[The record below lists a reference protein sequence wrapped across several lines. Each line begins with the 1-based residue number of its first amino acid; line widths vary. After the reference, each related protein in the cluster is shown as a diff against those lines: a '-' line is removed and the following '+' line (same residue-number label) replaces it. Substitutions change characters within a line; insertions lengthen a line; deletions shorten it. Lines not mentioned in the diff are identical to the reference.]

1 MSNNNKFILA
11 IESSCDDT
19 GASILKNDT
28 VLSNCI
34 ANQEIHKSYGGVVPE
49 LASRAH
55 QSNIVPVI
63 HKALTIANIDKK
75 DLSAIAYT
83 RGPGLL
89 GSLLVGSSF
98 AKSLSLSLNIPLIEV
113 NHMQAHLLCHFI
125 NDKRITEPKF
135 PFIGVTLSGG
145 HTQIVHVNDFF
156 EMKIIGTT
164 LDDAIGEAFDKC
176 GKILGLEYPAGKE
189 IDNLAKN
196 GDPNKFKFP
205 IPKAPDLNVSYSGIK
220 TAFLNFINNNI
231 SKNKNFIQQNINDIC
246 ASIQK
251 YLIQIIINKIEIASE
266 NLKVKRVVIGGGVS
280 ANSEIKKELELRK
293 KTKNWEIHIPPI
305 EFTMDNAAMIGIVGY
320 CKLLNKDFSNLN
332 EVSDPRLTF

>member
-19 GASILKNDT
+19 GASVLKDNT
-28 VLSNCI
+28 VLSNCL

-55 QSNIVPVI
+55 QSNIVPVV
-63 HKALTIANIDKK
+63 HQALTIANIDKK

-125 NDKRITEPKF
+125 NDKRIIAPKF

-145 HTQIVHVNDFF
+145 HTQIVYVNNFF
-156 EMKIIGTT
+156 EMKIIGST

-176 GKILGLEYPAGKE
+176 GKILGLEYPAGRE

-205 IPKAPDLNVSYSGIK
+205 IPKAPSLNVSYSGIK
-220 TAFLNFINNNI
+220 TAFLNFINNNL
-231 SKNKNFIQQNINDIC
+231 SKNKNFIKQNINDIC

-251 YLIQIIINKIEIASE
+251 HLIQIIINKIEIASE
-266 NLKVKRVVIGGGVS
+266 ELEVNRIIIGGGVS
-280 ANSEIKKELELRK
+280 ANSGIKKELELRK
-293 KTKNWEIHIPPI
+293 KTKNWDIHIPPI
-305 EFTMDNAAMIGIVGY
+305 EFTTDNAAMIGIVGY
-320 CKLLNKDFSNLN
+320 YKLLNKDFSNLN
-332 EVSDPRLTF
+332 EISNPRLTF

>member
-1 MSNNNKFILA
+1 MSNKNKFILA

-19 GASILKNDT
+19 GASILKDNT

-55 QSNIVPVI
+55 QSNIVPVV
-63 HKALTIANIDKK
+63 HQALAIANIDKK

-98 AKSLSLSLNIPLIEV
+98 AKSLSLSLKIPLIEV

-125 NDKRITEPKF
+125 NDKRIINPKF
-135 PFIGVTLSGG
+135 PFIVVTLSGG
-145 HTQIVHVNDFF
+145 HTQIVHVNNYF

-176 GKILGLEYPAGKE
+176 GKILGLDYPAGIE

-205 IPKAPDLNVSYSGIK
+205 IPKAPNLNVSYSGIK
-220 TAFLNFINNNI
+220 TAFLNFINNNL
-231 SKNKNFIQQNINDIC
+231 SKNKSFIKQNVNDIC

-251 YLIQIIINKIEIASE
+251 YLIQIIINKIEMASDKL
-266 NLKVKRVVIGGGVS
+266 NINRIVIGGGVS
-280 ANSEIKKELELRK
+280 ANSEIKRELE
-293 KTKNWEIHIPPI
+293 
-305 EFTMDNAAMIGIVGY
+305 F
-320 CKLLNKDFSNLN
+320 LLLQ
-332 EVSDPRLTF
+332 

>member
-19 GASILKNDT
+19 GASILKNNN

-34 ANQEIHKSYGGVVPE
+34 ASQEVHKSYGGVVPE

-55 QSNIVPVI
+55 QSNIVPVV
-63 HKALTIANIDKK
+63 HQALTIANIDKK

-98 AKSLSLSLNIPLIEV
+98 AKSLSLSLKIPLIEV

-125 NDKRITEPKF
+125 NDKRIIAPKF

-145 HTQIVHVNDFF
+145 HTQIVYVNNFF
-156 EMKIIGTT
+156 EMKIIGST

-176 GKILGLEYPAGKE
+176 GKILGLEYPAGRE

-196 GDPNKFKFP
+196 GNPNKFKFP
-205 IPKAPDLNVSYSGIK
+205 IPKAPSLNVSYSGIK
-220 TAFLNFINNNI
+220 TAFLNFINNNL
-231 SKNKNFIQQNINDIC
+231 SKNKNFIKQNINDIC

-251 YLIQIIINKIEIASE
+251 YLILIIINKIEIASE
-266 NLKVKRVVIGGGVS
+266 KLKVKRIVIGGGVS
-280 ANSEIKKELELRK
+280 ANSKIKKELELRK
-293 KTKNWEIHIPPI
+293 KTKNWQIHIPPI
-305 EFTMDNAAMIGIVGY
+305 EFTTDNAAMIGIVGY
-320 CKLLNKDFSNLN
+320 YKLLNKDFSNLN

>member
-19 GASILKNDT
+19 GASILKNNT

-34 ANQEIHKSYGGVVPE
+34 ASQEIHKSYGGVVPE

-55 QSNIVPVI
+55 QSNIVPVV
-63 HKALTIANIDKK
+63 HQALTIANIDKK

-98 AKSLSLSLNIPLIEV
+98 AKSLSLSLKIPLIEV
-113 NHMQAHLLCHFI
+113 NHMQAHILCHFI
-125 NDKRITEPKF
+125 KDERIIAPKF

-145 HTQIVHVNDFF
+145 HTQIVHVNNFF
-156 EMKIIGTT
+156 EMKIIGST

-176 GKILGLEYPAGKE
+176 GKILGLEYPAGRE

-205 IPKAPDLNVSYSGIK
+205 IPKAPGLNVSYSGIK
-220 TAFLNFINNNI
+220 TAFLNFINNNL
-231 SKNKNFIQQNINDIC
+231 SKNNNFIKQNINDIC

-266 NLKVKRVVIGGGVS
+266 ELEVTRIVVGGGVS

-305 EFTMDNAAMIGIVGY
+305 EFTTDNAAMVGIVGY
-320 CKLLNKDFSNLN
+320 YKLLNKDFSNLN
-332 EVSDPRLTF
+332 EISNPRLTF